1 MEFLGNLAENS
12 RMMLLSEMQE
22 DGPATC
28 RLKNICSWWDP
39 LLEDLDLGNNFHQF
53 DSISPLT
60 RFLLTHLNFPNLAR
74 QFLQKK
80 TSAEISKSIGAMSMT
95 LAALPSGQA
104 GFRWFLGGEGS
115 SVIWSWSCYQTL
127 VVCDTY

>member
-1 MEFLGNLAENS
+1 MEFLGNLPENS

-39 LLEDLDLGNNFHQF
+39 LLEDLDLGNNFNQF

-60 RFLLTHLNFPNLAR
+60 RFLLTHLNFPNLAL
-74 QFLQKK
+74 QFFQK
-80 TSAEISKSIGAMSMT
+80 TSG
-95 LAALPSGQA
+95 
-104 GFRWFLGGEGS
+104 
-115 SVIWSWSCYQTL
+115 
-127 VVCDTY
+127 

>member
-1 MEFLGNLAENS
+1 MEFLENLAENS
-12 RMMLLSEMQE
+12 RMMLSSEMQE
-22 DGPATC
+22 DGPGTR

-39 LLEDLDLGNNFHQF
+39 LLEDLDLGNNFNQF

-60 RFLLTHLNFPNLAR
+60 RFLLTHLNFPKLAL

-104 GFRWFLGGEGS
+104 GFRWFLGGFFS
-115 SVIWSWSCYQTL
+115 DMVMVMLPNSCCVWYL
-127 VVCDTY
+127 S